1 MADRVSKRD
10 KRKTVQF
17 RGMFVWII
25 VFYFYIIF
33 LPICIF
39 ITNGYKH
46 FLKTNSTD
54 PRQRVTLTSTP
65 GRPRSIDQ
73 APMADE
79 HAVIDL
85 RRDYNLT
92 SFWLQRYLHPFPPGV
107 RKNTQIEQTDNVF
120 VYEIDT
126 FLNVKEN
133 LSGFSNG
140 SRT

>member
-1 MADRVSKRD
+1 M
-10 KRKTVQF
+10 KTTQF
-17 RGMFVWII
+17 RGNLCGSLYSTFKN
-25 VFYFYIIF
+25 IF
-33 LPICIF
+33 STICIF